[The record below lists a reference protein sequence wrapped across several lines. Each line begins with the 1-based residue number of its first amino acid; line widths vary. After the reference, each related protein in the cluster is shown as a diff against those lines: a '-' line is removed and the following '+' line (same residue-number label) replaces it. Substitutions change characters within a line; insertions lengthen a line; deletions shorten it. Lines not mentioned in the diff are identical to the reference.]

1 MKWHRIRAIM
11 LRHTYEVRRN
21 LNKVSDSVLF
31 PVLSILMWGLFTL
44 YLSHDHRMQSSIVG
58 LLLGAAILW
67 GVFFSFQRDVAVG
80 FLDELWSRNLVN
92 IFSTPLSVSE
102 YLTGLII
109 VNLIRAMVGM
119 LAVSLVA
126 WLCYSFDI
134 FPSLLA
140 FVPYLLNLVLFA
152 LALGVVITGLIF
164 RYTTRIQ
171 GFAWSFA
178 SLLMP
183 VSCVFYP
190 LSSLPHWLQPV
201 AWALPT
207 THAFEGMRAA
217 LSGAAF
223 STVHF
228 EWGLG
233 LNAIYFVFAFF
244 FFRWIFESARARGLL
259 VKIE

>member
-1 MKWHRIRAIM
+1 VKWHRVRAVM

-21 LNKVSDSVLF
+21 LNKVFDSVVF
-31 PVLSILMWGLFTL
+31 PVLSMLMWGFFTL
-44 YLSHDHRMQSSIVG
+44 YLARDHRIQTSIAG

-67 GVFFSFQRDVAVG
+67 GVFYSFQRDVAVG

-102 YLTGLII
+102 YITGLII

-119 LAVSLVA
+119 LAVSLIA
-126 WLCYSFDI
+126 WLCYSFNI
-134 FPSLLA
+134 FPSLLGL
-140 FVPYLLNLVLFA
+140 VPYLLNLVLFGI
-152 LALGVVITGLIF
+152 ALGIVITGLIF

-171 GFAWSFA
+171 GLAWSFA

-190 LSSLPHWLQPV
+190 MSSLPRWLHPI

-207 THAFEGMRAA
+207 THAFEGMRQG
-217 LSGAAF
+217 LSGSGF
-223 STVHF
+223 STLHF

-233 LNAIYFVFAFF
+233 LNAIYFAFAFF
-244 FFRWIFESARARGLL
+244 FFRWIFEAARARGLL